1 MEQTISQFPF
11 QPFLVLFPFVF
22 LNNYDV
28 SEILFFFAFFF
39 AFKVVPILMSNCN
52 GFYVCFFAMFLFEQ
66 NK

>member
-28 SEILFFFAFFF
+28 SEILLFFSIFFLRS
-39 AFKVVPILMSNCN
+39 KL
-52 GFYVCFFAMFLFEQ
+52 FLF
-66 NK
+66 